1 MAENSAIDPKVKHR
15 LKFMNKFKMA
25 QLKRDQEF
33 QKIKTQEE
41 YDPEKIYTEK
51 VQDIYQRNM
60 SNLIRRQVTASKFGK
75 K

>member
-15 LKFMNKFKMA
+15 LQYMNKFKMA
-25 QLKRDQEF
+25 QLKREQNFE
-33 QKIKTQEE
+33 KVKAAKE

-60 SNLIRRQVTASKFGK
+60 SNLIRK
-75 K
+75 